1 AARADWI
8 SANTPPAPS
17 HTSWLVASPRAD
29 RVILHGL
36 PVSEDA
42 TAQKMVIRRTQAL
55 RFNGSENKPLDIP
68 AAEDIEMPTGQLVAR
83 QDPQGGTFTELMVPY
98 LMERKAHNAE
108 DNPKARSA
116 LPPPL
121 LREGDRAHPIWL
133 LQFLS
138 NPTPIRSQHF
148 VDEKG
153 TEKGVLILRMP
164 RFSLSEEDAMSLV
177 NYFAAV
183 DKTSNPGI
191 KLDYPYL
198 AVKERED
205 DYLTKQ

>member
-1 AARADWI
+1 M
-8 SANTPPAPS
+8 
-17 HTSWLVASPRAD
+17 
-29 RVILHGL
+29 ILHGL
-36 PVSEDA
+36 PVSEDP
-42 TAQKMVIRRTQAL
+42 TAQKMVVRLTQAL

-68 AAEDIEMPTGQLVAR
+68 AAEDIEMPTGQLSVR
-83 QDPQGGTFTELMVPY
+83 QDPRGGTFTELMVPY

-121 LREGDRAHPIWL
+121 LREGERAQPDWL
-133 LQFLS
+133 FGFLR
-138 NPTPIRSQHF
+138 NPVPIRSQHT

-164 RFSLSEEDAMSLV
+164 RFSLSEDDAMSLV

-183 DKTSNPGI
+183 DRASNPGI
-191 KLDYPYL
+191 
-198 AVKERED
+198 
-205 DYLTKQ
+205 